1 MTLYKAGRIPV
12 FFNRGKM
19 DIKELI
25 LHEKMR
31 ENCFR
36 FLSACF
42 YLPQKELFTEENLFG
57 NLTEYLKTVCPDAV
71 DSSSDMEKKIHDYT
85 DEDLRIE
92 YAKLFVG
99 PFELIAPP
107 YGSVYL
113 DEGRRVMGDSTME
126 VIKTYQK
133 EGLSRSN
140 DFKNLPDHIAVEME
154 FASYLIYKE
163 IAALKK
169 SDFSTAWEYME
180 KQEAFLN
187 IFLRRWVPPFC
198 KKIKEGTDNGF
209 YTSLADCVS
218 TFVSNHGLP
227 DDIQLLMKEKT

>member
-1 MTLYKAGRIPV
+1 
-12 FFNRGKM
+12 M
-19 DIKELI
+19 DINDKELI
-25 LHEKMR
+25 SHEKMR

-42 YLPQKELFTEENLFG
+42 YEPQKELFIEKNLFG
-57 NLTEYLKTVCPDAV
+57 NLTEYLKLVCPDAV
-71 DSSSDMEKKIHDYT
+71 IFVANMEKSIHDYT
-85 DEDLRIE
+85 DEALRVE

-99 PFELIAPP
+99 PFELMAPP

-140 DFKNLPDHIAVEME
+140 DFKDLPDHIAVEME
-154 FASYLIYKE
+154 FISHLIYKE
-163 IAALKK
+163 IDALEK
-169 SDFSTAWEYME
+169 SDFNTAWEYMN

-187 IFLRRWVPPFC
+187 TFLRRWVPPFC

-209 YTSLADCVS
+209 YTALADCVS
-218 TFVSNHGLP
+218 TFVSYHALP